1 MSGQPRTLIAAQ
13 LGSDEQ
19 PLTFYKLQAGGNDF
33 IVFID
38 ALPDVDTRAA
48 LARTLCQRYFSVGAD
63 GVIFADK
70 VEPRGSI
77 QLEGFNPDGSSF
89 ALCTNG
95 FRCAAWLCAQL
106 GLAQRNC
113 LLSTVGGP
121 LQFRM
126 WGNWVRIGLPRPTFV
141 KSLSSSGAVLSTG
154 DVHVVANHR
163 QIGMFS
169 SEAASVREQLKID
182 GLDANVHFIS
192 GHRNGRWLIRSY
204 ERGVNQETLSCG
216 SGCLAAAEFL
226 SRSGNGSEFTF
237 QTRGGTLIRVSLHDS
252 AASITAAVAFVF
264 EGRVSVPFLATSVGR
279 SN

>member
-1 MSGQPRTLIAAQ
+1 MREQPRTLIAAR
-13 LGSDEQ
+13 LGSNEQ

-33 IVFID
+33 IIIID
-38 ALPDVDTRAA
+38 AFADFDTRAA
-48 LARTLCQRYFSVGAD
+48 LARSLCHRNFSVGAD

-77 QLEGFNPDGSSF
+77 QLEGFNPDGSTF

-106 GLAQRNC
+106 GLAQRSC
-113 LLSTVGGP
+113 LLSTLGGP

-126 WGNWVRIGLPRPTFV
+126 WGNWVRIGLPRATFV
-141 KSLSSSGAVLSTG
+141 RSLSPSGAVLSTG

-163 QIGMFS
+163 QMEMFS
-169 SEAASVREQLKID
+169 SEAATVREQLRLD

-192 GHRNGRWLIRSY
+192 GHRNGRWLIRSF

-226 SRSGNGSEFTF
+226 SRSGSGSAFTF
-237 QTRGGTLIRVSLHDS
+237 KTRGGALIRVSLHDS

-264 EGRVSVPFLATSVGR
+264 EGRVSVPYSTASIGR